1 MRRINQVTLLW
12 ITIDRFRTH
21 DRLWANNQCD
31 NNKKIQWKV
40 EKTFLQKF
48 GFQLFR
54 GNKTF
59 FCSNLWIC
67 KLWQTFVL
75 RFSKAKCHLLFQT
88 DIQISDIKDLWVLE
102 QKFYSVVVLCAQNL
116 FKNCVKQISKKLSP
130 YFKPNFTSSLSESL
144 FTHTTTFLYLQ

>member
-1 MRRINQVTLLW
+1 MTDFEPTTVCELTISATIIKKFSGKLKRLFCINLGFNCFVAIKLL
-12 ITIDRFRTH
+12 
-21 DRLWANNQCD
+21 
-31 NNKKIQWKV
+31 
-40 EKTFLQKF
+40 
-48 GFQLFR
+48 
-54 GNKTF
+54 

-130 YFKPNFTSSLSESL
+130 YFKPNFTSSLAESL

>member
-1 MRRINQVTLLW
+1 MTEFEPTTVCELTISATIIKKFSGKLKRLFCKNLGFNCFVAIKLL
-12 ITIDRFRTH
+12 
-21 DRLWANNQCD
+21 
-31 NNKKIQWKV
+31 
-40 EKTFLQKF
+40 
-48 GFQLFR
+48 
-54 GNKTF
+54 

-130 YFKPNFTSSLSESL
+130 YFKPNFTSSLAESL

>member
-1 MRRINQVTLLW
+1 MTDFEPTTVCEL
-12 ITIDRFRTH
+12 TISATIIKKFSGKLK
-21 DRLWANNQCD
+21 RLFCKN
-31 NNKKIQWKV
+31 
-40 EKTFLQKF
+40 L
-48 GFQLFR
+48 GFNCFVAIKL
-54 GNKTF
+54 F

-130 YFKPNFTSSLSESL
+130 YFKPNFTSSLAESL

>member
-1 MRRINQVTLLW
+1 MTDFEPTTVCEL
-12 ITIDRFRTH
+12 TISATIIKKFSGKLK
-21 DRLWANNQCD
+21 RLFCKN
-31 NNKKIQWKV
+31 
-40 EKTFLQKF
+40 L
-48 GFQLFR
+48 GFNCFVAIKL
-54 GNKTF
+54 F
-59 FCSNLWIC
+59 FCCNLWIC

-130 YFKPNFTSSLSESL
+130 YFKPNFTSSLAESL